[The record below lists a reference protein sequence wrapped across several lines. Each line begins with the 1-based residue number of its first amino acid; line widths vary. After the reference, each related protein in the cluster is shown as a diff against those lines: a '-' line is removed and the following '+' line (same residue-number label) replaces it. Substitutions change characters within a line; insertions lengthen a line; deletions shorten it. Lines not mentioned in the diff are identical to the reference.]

1 VTVESWPIRLSCLEA
16 QVDFGSVTTTCVIAD
31 DHPAVVQAVADTL
44 RAAGFEVIPCIGGTA
59 ALEAIKQ
66 HKPDVAILD
75 GQMPDMGGVEVVRR
89 ANRTKTR
96 FVLYTAFGDRAILQD
111 ALDAGV
117 LGYVLKETPPEG
129 LREAIARAREGAS
142 WIDPRLTPL
151 LLGITADETPTLSP
165 REREVLKLLSDGLGN
180 EEIGKQ
186 LFISPDTVRTHVR
199 RAMTK
204 LGASNRT
211 QAVAMALRK
220 SLIA

>member
-1 VTVESWPIRLSCLEA
+1 M
-16 QVDFGSVTTTCVIAD
+16 TTCLVAD

-44 RAAGFEVIPCIGGTA
+44 RASGFDVLPCIGGIA
-59 ALEAIKQ
+59 ALEQILAR
-66 HKPDVAILD
+66 KPEVAVLD
-75 GQMPDMGGVEVVRR
+75 GLMPDLSGVEVIRR
-89 ANRTKTR
+89 SAKVSTR
-96 FVLYTAFGDRAILQD
+96 FVLYTAFGDRALLQA

-129 LREAIARAREGAS
+129 LLQAIERALEGES

-151 LLGITADETPTLSP
+151 LLGITAETTPSLSP
-165 REREVLKLLSDGLGN
+165 REREVLRLVSEGKKN

-186 LFISPDTVRTHVR
+186 LFISSDTVRTHLR
-199 RAMTK
+199 RAITK

-211 QAVAMALRK
+211 QAVAIALRR

>member
-1 VTVESWPIRLSCLEA
+1 
-16 QVDFGSVTTTCVIAD
+16 VTTCLVAD

-44 RAAGFEVIPCIGGTA
+44 RASGYDVLPCIGGIA
-59 ALEAIKQ
+59 ALEQILARE
-66 HKPDVAILD
+66 PEVAVLD
-75 GQMPDMGGVEVVRR
+75 GLMPDLSGVEVIRR
-89 ANRTKTR
+89 SAKVSTR
-96 FVLYTAFGDRAILQD
+96 FVLYTAFGDRALLQA

-129 LREAIARAREGAS
+129 LLQAIARALAGES

-151 LLGITADETPTLSP
+151 LLGITAETTPSLSP
-165 REREVLKLLSDGLGN
+165 REREVLRLVSEGKKN

-186 LFISPDTVRTHVR
+186 LFISSDTVRTHLR
-199 RAMTK
+199 RAITK

-211 QAVAMALRK
+211 QAVAIALRR